1 MDRLKEAEKAED
13 LAGYATALTTRGT
26 APKEDREEV
35 PRDTHLRPLNSMDM
49 AKVVFEP

>member
-1 MDRLKEAEKAED
+1 MDRLKEVGKARD

-26 APKEDREEV
+26 APREDREEALK
-35 PRDTHLRPLNSMDM
+35 DTHLRLLNSTAM

>member
-1 MDRLKEAEKAED
+1 MGRPKEAEKAED

-35 PRDTHLRPLNSMDM
+35 PKDTHLRVLNSTAM
-49 AKVVFEP
+49 AKVVFER